1 MAAVGKTV
9 EQSCGHLGVSKD
21 GGPFAEAEVGGDHD
35 AGALVKLA
43 EQMEQQRAAGCAE
56 RQVSEF
62 VQDDEVE
69 FGQVFGDLACF
80 AFGLFLL
87 EGIDQFNGR
96 EEADFAAM
104 MLDCLD
110 TKGCGD
116 MGFAGA
122 RQANDILPAVP
133 DLRFGFGIRFTLGL
147 ERLCK
152 LPRRRS
158 MVGPP
163 I

>member
-1 MAAVGKTV
+1 MGEAV
-9 EQSCGHLGVSKD
+9 EQGRGHLCVSKD

-35 AGALVKLA
+35 AGAFVELA
-43 EQMEQQRAAGCAE
+43 EQVEQQRPARGAE

-96 EEADFAAM
+96 EEAGFAAM

-110 TKGCGD
+110 AKGCGD

-122 RQANDILPAVP
+122 RAASQDHVLGSIQELTAMQGP
-133 DLRFGFGIRFTLGL
+133 DGGL
-147 ERLCK
+147 VDLAGGK
-152 LPRRRS
+152 VKPREVL
-158 MVGPP
+158 VG
-163 I
+163 